1 MESYPTEI
9 KQAPLLPNWQRVCD
23 VLIAG
28 LLTLVLLPVF
38 LGVSVAILISM
49 GRPVFFR
56 QKRPGLL
63 ERPFTMVKF
72 RTMTTAAYSSS
83 DASPDAQRI
92 TALGAFLRKTS
103 LDELPEL
110 FSVLAGS
117 MSLVGPRPLLV
128 EYLPYY
134 KAEER
139 RRALVRPGLTGLA
152 QISGRNCLGW
162 DQRLA
167 KDVEF
172 VNRLSLRLYWEILI
186 RTPLQ
191 VLASEGV
198 AVDAY
203 SVSLPL
209 HIERRTVQP
218 STDQ

>member
-1 MESYPTEI
+1 MEPHPAEI
-9 KQAPLLPNWQRVCD
+9 REAPILPAWQRACD

-28 LLTLVLLPVF
+28 VLALVLLPLF
-38 LGVSVAILISM
+38 AAVALSILLTM
-49 GRPVFFR
+49 GRPILFR

-72 RTMTTAAYSSS
+72 RTMTTAPYSSS
-83 DASPDAQRI
+83 DASPDARRI
-92 TALGAFLRKTS
+92 TRLGAFLRKTS

-117 MSLVGPRPLLV
+117 MSLVGPRPLLL

-134 KAEER
+134 SPTER

-152 QISGRNCLGW
+152 QTSGRNCLGW

-172 VNRLSLRLYWEILI
+172 VEQLSPALYWSILL

-191 VLASEGV
+191 VLGGEGV

-209 HIERRTVQP
+209 HLERQGWRTA
-218 STDQ
+218 SK